1 MSLLVSAN
9 VGFDMQ
15 IQTNRSRF
23 SVTGHSELQSLTDEA
38 TQMLTGLWGSFQHHF
53 YALRMQI
60 SAISLVYRNFMVTEE
75 EN

>member
-1 MSLLVSAN
+1 MSLLVNAN
-9 VGFDMQ
+9 VRFDVH

-38 TQMLTGLWGSFQHHF
+38 TQVLTGLWGYFQHHF
-53 YALRMQI
+53 YALHMQI